1 MFLDPLVDRL
11 IGVFSTDI
19 GIDLGTANTLV
30 CVPGES
36 IIISEPSVVAVSKRD
51 GHVLRGGEAVGHSA
65 AEMLG
70 KTPGTIAAVRPMKGG
85 VIADFDITEAM
96 LRYFIR
102 KVHRRR
108 WGIRPRPRVVIAIPS
123 GITPVE
129 RRAVLES
136 AKRAGARKVYT
147 IDEPKAA
154 GIGAGLPITEPIG
167 NMIVDIGGGTTEV
180 AVISLGDIAASQSV
194 RVAGDE
200 MDEAIVTHMKRT
212 YNVEIGPQTAQRV
225 KITIGSAY
233 KLDEELSME
242 VKGRHHLTGLPT
254 RVTVTSEEIR
264 EALRE
269 PVESILLAIRTT
281 LETTPPELVAD
292 IVDRGMVLAGG
303 GSLLRGLDKYIN
315 EKTDLPVR
323 IADDPL
329 TCVARGTG
337 VVLDQL
343 DMLKDYLHSDDRH
356 D

>member
-1 MFLDPLVDRL
+1 MFFESLVDRL
-11 IGVFSTDI
+11 IGLFSTDI

-51 GHVLRGGEAVGHSA
+51 GHVLRNGEAVGLAA

-70 KTPGTIAAVRPMKGG
+70 KTPGTITAVRPMKGG

-96 LRYFIR
+96 LAYFIK
-102 KVHRRR
+102 KVHRRK
-108 WGIRPRPRVVIAIPS
+108 WGLRPRVVIAIPS

-154 GIGAGLPITEPIG
+154 GIGAGMPITEPVG

-180 AVISLGDIAASQSV
+180 AVISLGDMAASQSI
-194 RVAGDE
+194 RIAGDE
-200 MDEAIVTHMKRT
+200 MDEAITSHMKRT
-212 YNVEIGPQTAQRV
+212 YNIEIGPQTSQRV

-233 KLDEELSME
+233 PLEEELTME
-242 VKGRHHLTGLPT
+242 VKGRHHLTGLPS
-254 RVTVTSEEIR
+254 RVTVTSQEIR

-269 PVESILLAIRTT
+269 PVEAIVLAIRTT
-281 LETTPPELVAD
+281 LEKTPPELAAD

-303 GSLLRGLDKYIN
+303 GSLLRGLDKYIA
-315 EKTDLPVR
+315 EKTGLPVR

-343 DMLKDYLHSDDRH
+343 DLLKDYLHSDNEPA
-356 D
+356 

>member
-1 MFLDPLVDRL
+1 MLLDSLVDRL
-11 IGVFSTDI
+11 VGLVSTDI

-30 CVPGES
+30 CIPGEG

-51 GHVLRGGEAVGHSA
+51 GRVLRNGEAVGLYA

-108 WGIRPRPRVVIAIPS
+108 WGFCPRPRVVIAIPS

-154 GIGAGLPITEPIG
+154 GIGAGLPITEPVG

-180 AVISLGDIAASQSV
+180 AVISLGDTASSQSI
-194 RVAGDE
+194 RVAGDN
-200 MDEAIVTHMKRT
+200 MDETITSHMKRT
-212 YNVEIGPQTAQRV
+212 YNIEIGPQTAERV
-225 KITIGSAY
+225 KITIGSASP
-233 KLDEELSME
+233 LDEELTME

-254 RVTVTSEEIR
+254 RISVTSEEIR

-269 PVESILLAIRTT
+269 PIEAVVLAIRTT
-281 LETTPPELVAD
+281 LERTPPELAAD
-292 IVDRGMVLAGG
+292 IVDRGMVLTGG
-303 GSLLRGLDKYIN
+303 GSLLRGIDRYIN

-323 IADDPL
+323 VADDPL
-329 TCVARGTG
+329 TSVAKGTG

-343 DMLKDYLHSDDRH
+343 DILKDYLHSDERPD
-356 D
+356 

>member
-1 MFLDPLVDRL
+1 MFHSLFDWFAGLV
-11 IGVFSTDI
+11 STDI

-30 CVPGES
+30 YVPGAG

-51 GHVLRGGEAVGHSA
+51 GHVLRNGQAVGFAA

-70 KTPGTIAAVRPMKGG
+70 KTPGTVAAVRPMKGG

-96 LRYFIR
+96 LRYFI
-102 KVHRRR
+102 KKAGSRR
-108 WGIRPRPRVVIAIPS
+108 WGAGPRIVIAIPS

-136 AKRAGARKVYT
+136 ARRAGARRVYT
-147 IDEPKAA
+147 IEEPKAA
-154 GIGAGLPITEPIG
+154 GIGAGLPITEPVG

-180 AVISLGDIAASQSV
+180 AVISLGGLASSQSV
-194 RVAGDE
+194 RIAGDQF
-200 MDEAIVTHMKRT
+200 DEAIIAHMKHT
-212 YNVEIGPQTAQRV
+212 YNLEIGPQTAERV
-225 KITIGSAY
+225 KLTIGSAY
-233 KLDEELSME
+233 PLEEELTME
-242 VKGRHHLTGLPT
+242 VKGRHHLTGLPS
-254 RVTVTSEEIR
+254 RETVSSEEIR

-269 PVESILLAIRTT
+269 PVEAIVQAVRTT
-281 LETTPPELVAD
+281 LERTPPELAAD

-303 GSLLRGLDKYIN
+303 GSLLRGLDKCLM

-323 IADDPL
+323 IANDPL

-337 VVLDQL
+337 EVLDKL
-343 DMLKDYLHSDDRH
+343 DILKDYLYGDDEN